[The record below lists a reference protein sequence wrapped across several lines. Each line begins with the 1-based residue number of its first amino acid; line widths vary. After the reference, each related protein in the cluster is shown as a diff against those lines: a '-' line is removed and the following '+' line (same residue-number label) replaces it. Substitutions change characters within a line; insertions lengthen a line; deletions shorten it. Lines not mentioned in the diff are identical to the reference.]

1 MTKMFSVALKKFK
14 VLYSVVI
21 MNPVQVMNYLSALKR
36 TAKVH
41 RHHKAVFRD
50 ITISSAEPLL
60 PKPYHANH
68 RMIWTDPNLSVAV
81 LVITDPT
88 TPVRMPRT

>member
-36 TAKVH
+36 TAKVD

-50 ITISSAEPLL
+50 ITISTTEPLL

-68 RMIWTDPNLSVAV
+68 RMIWANPNLSVAV

-88 TPVRMPRT
+88 LPVRMPWT